1 MAQVKKES
9 VRGAIVDAA
18 AALFAEQ
25 GFIGTTLAQ
34 IAAGAGVAVGNI
46 YSYFPSKLHL
56 LYEVYR
62 PWLTEQIESLAAAA
76 AREPDSRSK
85 VRRILVG
92 LWHDIPA
99 HDPSLANSLMEA
111 LATADPDKGKPDN
124 LLMWNEARLTE
135 MFEDAL
141 PPERREL
148 AADGRLANLCLMAFD
163 GYVINMRLKD
173 LRDIGALADMMCDML
188 LGSEAAGSQDIRDP
202 VAQGSKSAKSA

>member
-1 MAQVKKES
+1 MVQVKKAS
-9 VRGAIVDAA
+9 VRGAIVETAA
-18 AALFAEQ
+18 ELFAQQ
-25 GFIGTTLAQ
+25 GFLGTTLAQ

-62 PWLTEQIESLAAAA
+62 PWLTEKMEALARAAEA
-76 AREPDSRSK
+76 EPTPRAK
-85 VRRILVG
+85 VRRILIG

-99 HDPSLANSLMEA
+99 DDPSLANSLMEA
-111 LATADPDKGKPDN
+111 LATADPEKGKPDD
-124 LLMWNEARLTE
+124 LLVWNEARLTE

-141 PPERREL
+141 PPERRGL
-148 AADGRLANLCLMAFD
+148 AAGGRLANLCLMAFD

-188 LGSEAAGSQDIRDP
+188 LGPAEAAAADQDRRSLKT
-202 VAQGSKSAKSA
+202 A